1 MKTKNPP
8 ITYTETHLKLNRPLV
23 CIFKYSRGKK
33 KDKMGAWAREDPMT
47 AVLRVHS
54 PSSGQKWRVC
64 VCVACWLF
72 CSGCRPSD
80 SLL

>member
-47 AVLRVHS
+47 AV
-54 PSSGQKWRVC
+54 SGPQSVVRAKVACVC
-64 VCVACWLF
+64 VCGVLALLLWLPAF
-72 CSGCRPSD
+72 G
-80 SLL
+80 